1 MPKFNYKNWLKPLGV
16 ILVGFI
22 AGVAGTILVL
32 NMAGISITN
41 VGGSSTKTTT
51 SSVSYS
57 NSNDTTKAVEKV
69 QDAVVSV
76 INYKSDSS
84 SSTSDLYNQFFG
96 NDSDSSSDSSSTDD
110 LTVYSEGSGVIY
122 KKMVILL
129 MSSLTITLLM
139 GLNKLKSCL
148 LMEQKLLVS

>member
-1 MPKFNYKNWLKPLGV
+1 MGV

-22 AGVAGTILVL
+22 AGIAGTILVL

-41 VGGSSTKTTT
+41 VSGSSTKTTT

-84 SSTSDLYNQFFG
+84 SSASDLYNQMFG
-96 NDSDSSSDSSSTDD
+96 NDSDSSSNSSSTDD

-122 KKMVILL
+122 KKMVILP

-139 GLNKLKSCL
+139 VPNKLKLCL